1 MQKNCASI
9 PTLTSVKP
17 LIGIT
22 SYAQEASW
30 GYWTLPA
37 ALVPLAYVR
46 SVDLAG
52 GRPLVV
58 PPVENAVEETLDAL
72 DGLVLSGGADI
83 DPSVYAEEPHAETTI
98 TSPHRDEAELTL
110 LEAAIARDMPVLA
123 ICRGMQMLN
132 ILHGGN
138 LHQHL
143 PERVG
148 HEGHRAVLGAFSE
161 HDVSIERESVTGAIL
176 GERTGVKSSHHQGLE
191 RVGEGLDIVG
201 WAEDGSI
208 EAIEDRSRR
217 FAVGVLWHPEEGEDK
232 RLFEAL
238 VEEARRYRSERSR

>member
-1 MQKNCASI
+1 
-9 PTLTSVKP
+9 VKP

-22 SYAQEASW
+22 SYAQEATW

-46 SVDLAG
+46 SVEQAG

-58 PPVENAVEETLDAL
+58 PPVDDAVDETLDAL
-72 DGLVLSGGADI
+72 DGLVFSGGADI
-83 DPSVYAEEPHAETTI
+83 DPSIYDEKAHAETTV
-98 TSPHRDEAELTL
+98 TYPHRDEAELAL
-110 LEAAIARDMPVLA
+110 LEAAVERDMPVLA

-143 PERVG
+143 PDLVG

-161 HDVSIERESVTGAIL
+161 HDVSIEPESVTGRIL
-176 GERTGVKSSHHQGLE
+176 GGRAGVKSSHHQGLE
-191 RVGEGLDIVG
+191 RIGEGLDIVG
-201 WAEDGSI
+201 WAEDGSV
-208 EAIEDRSRR
+208 EAIEDRSHR
-217 FAVGVLWHPEEGEDK
+217 FAVGVLWHPEEEEDK
-232 RLFEAL
+232 RLFERL
-238 VEEARRYRSERSR
+238 VEEAARYRDERRGARASR